1 MKIRS
6 RSGHILNREFHFYKK
21 VYKRAN
27 ESCVVLGPFI
37 YNRKEYVAIV
47 YFNKWRYYKWHLKAL
62 STLPISLIMPGYYLK
77 TQSKLTDLIQGMTI
91 LDHNA
96 NLVTSDKINSYVCR
110 IVFIWIEVYLAPFFP
125 HALVKVIHTKTKWV
139 QKISKEIK
147 KRKYPTPR
155 NLAERV
161 YFEQLKIADK
171 QVATFT
177 PIFVIFSKLLKN
189 IWNTFIQVSNRPSE
203 KNILKLRSQAIH
215 LKKLCGRLSLW
226 CEERAR
232 TWTDFL
238 DARDLYKQRME
249 KEKSLFKR
257 YGYKTLTKLIP
268 ALLTYFISGGQIPFS
283 LILQISILI
292 GTEGLKML
300 LSFRWQTR
308 SLLKAA
314 KYYENFKKRIDVF
327 LSLYDM
333 KKCRKNFFRY

>member
-62 STLPISLIMPGYYLK
+62 LTLPISLIMPGYYLK

-139 QKISKEIK
+139 QKISKEKQPNISPK
-147 KRKYPTPR
+147 VFSALSKAYKTKPSPEEILYYIYAVFYSNTYRTKYS
-155 NLAERV
+155 E
-161 YFEQLKIADK
+161 FLKI
-171 QVATFT
+171 
-177 PIFVIFSKLLKN
+177 
-189 IWNTFIQVSNRPSE
+189 
-203 KNILKLRSQAIH
+203 
-215 LKKLCGRLSLW
+215 
-226 CEERAR
+226 
-232 TWTDFL
+232 DF
-238 DARDLYKQRME
+238 
-249 KEKSLFKR
+249 F
-257 YGYKTLTKLIP
+257 
-268 ALLTYFISGGQIPFS
+268 
-283 LILQISILI
+283 
-292 GTEGLKML
+292 
-300 LSFRWQTR
+300 
-308 SLLKAA
+308 
-314 KYYENFKKRIDVF
+314 
-327 LSLYDM
+327 
-333 KKCRKNFFRY
+333 